1 MHSLRTQDKDKLAK
15 CSPNDRAKYMAKLSD
30 LGKALRRQAER
41 VSELKQVYITWGT
54 SHGRAWEICNV
65 TANHISPLRACARRC
80 CRPMPSHLLVFV
92 AKRQVL
98 DGIKEEIKD
107 QFQNRVNMQVPVTFR
122 TQRSFSVK
130 SPQDCKSPRLSR
142 SASLKQ

>member
-1 MHSLRTQDKDKLAK
+1 MRTAL
-15 CSPNDRAKYMAKLSD
+15 LSTD
-30 LGKALRRQAER
+30 AQ
-41 VSELKQVYITWGT
+41 S
-54 SHGRAWEICNV
+54 
-65 TANHISPLRACARRC
+65 
-80 CRPMPSHLLVFV
+80 LVFV

-107 QFQNRVNMQVPVTFR
+107 QKNRVNMQVPVTFR

-142 SASLKQ
+142 SASLNQ